1 MQIAQQA
8 KIKCLTFRMQY
19 LSYLLAFGLSV
30 KVIEDFCNVF
40 SGLNVRAMMVLRFPC
55 LPGLSTGWGGGAV
68 T

>member
-1 MQIAQQA
+1 M
-8 KIKCLTFRMQY
+8 LN
-19 LSYLLAFGLSV
+19 LSYAVFKLSFGLSV

-55 LPGLSTGWGGGAV
+55 LPGLSTGGGGGAV

>member
-1 MQIAQQA
+1 
-8 KIKCLTFRMQY
+8 MQY

-40 SGLNVRAMMVLRFPC
+40 SGLNIRAMMVLRFPC
-55 LPGLSTGWGGGAV
+55 LPGLSTGGGGGAV